1 MIYFTSD
8 THFGS
13 QRTLEL
19 SKRPFA
25 NVGEMDFAL
34 MTNWNKTVSQE
45 DTIYHL
51 GDFGNYEIAQ
61 YLNGTIILIPGN
73 YEYDG
78 IKENEITVKELNQIF
93 DDVTKTNYLKIA
105 KENFVDCI
113 DTKYKDIVPDYF
125 YLTHEPNDCIK
136 NDTNIFNLFGH
147 IHKLQM
153 VRKYGLNVGT
163 DCHNFRPIS
172 INDVMFYRN
181 AILNYYD
188 ENVFE

>member
-45 DTIYHL
+45 DVVYHL
-51 GDFGNYEIAQ
+51 GDFGNYDMAQ

-73 YEYDG
+73 YEYDD
-78 IKENEITVKELNQIF
+78 IKENKITIKELNQIF
-93 DDVTKTNYLKIA
+93 DDVIKTNHLKIA
-105 KENFVDCI
+105 KENFVDCV
-113 DTKYKDIVPDYF
+113 DTEYKDIVPDYF

-136 NDTNIFNLFGH
+136 NDPNIFNLFGH

-163 DCHNFRPIS
+163 DCHNFKPIS
-172 INDVMFYRN
+172 INDVMFYKN